1 MLTTKIIANENMS
14 IEEMHNAYLAATDI
28 DLDKQIAELEGLGTF
43 KAEEFT
49 RFREFARKIA
59 NIAIENIPDKN
70 FYEFITLCNDAVDV
84 YERKGITQKDIDEA
98 NVRYSEFEKRIGF
111 DYSDHVFK
119 MIEEMERK
127 DVM

>member
-43 KAEEFT
+43 KVEEFT
-49 RFREFARKIA
+49 RFREFARKVA

-98 NVRYSEFEKRIGF
+98 NARYSEFEKRIGF
-111 DYSDHVFK
+111 DYSVHVFK